1 MTQVIKDAP
10 LLVGWASRD
19 TTPPRPVIL
28 RGQFHARISNAVQDS
43 IIVTA
48 LALESGGEQ
57 CVMATADR
65 VGIPAELLAGVRER
79 IGKLVP
85 DLTPEK
91 LFISAT
97 HTHTAPATADE
108 DWEDM
113 GPEVMKSSEYAA
125 FFVER
130 TAECVAEA
138 WRNRK
143 PGGLAWGCGQAVVG
157 FNRRQVKLDG
167 ASQMY
172 GDTSTDDFANIEGYE
187 DHGVDMLF
195 TYDAEQA
202 LTGMVVN
209 LACPSQVTES
219 AHFVSADFWHEARC
233 EIRQRHGEEI
243 FVLPQCS
250 AAGDQSP
257 HIMWKKRAEARML
270 RLKGLCEEGE
280 DVRMAERVEIGRRIA
295 VAVDEVL
302 PLAGKEIHTELSM
315 LHRVATVELPRRKI
329 TAEDVAEAQREIDG
343 YNAQL
348 EALADR
354 EPADSERSRCF
365 GRRRWFRG
373 VIERYELEKTQPTYP
388 MELHLVRL
396 GDVVF
401 ATNSFELYLD
411 YGLRMKTRSPA
422 LQTFVVQL
430 TGPGTYLPS
439 GRSVGGGSY
448 GSVPASNHVGPEGG
462 DLLVEETVK
471 GMRELF
477 G

>member
-1 MTQVIKDAP
+1 
-10 LLVGWASRD
+10 
-19 TTPPRPVIL
+19 
-28 RGQFHARISNAVQDS
+28 
-43 IIVTA
+43 
-48 LALESGGEQ
+48 
-57 CVMATADR
+57 
-65 VGIPAELLAGVRER
+65 
-79 IGKLVP
+79 
-85 DLTPEK
+85 
-91 LFISAT
+91 
-97 HTHTAPATADE
+97 
-108 DWEDM
+108 
-113 GPEVMKSSEYAA
+113 
-125 FFVER
+125 
-130 TAECVAEA
+130 
-138 WRNRK
+138 
-143 PGGLAWGCGQAVVG
+143 
-157 FNRRQVKLDG
+157 
-167 ASQMY
+167 
-172 GDTSTDDFANIEGYE
+172 
-187 DHGVDMLF
+187 
-195 TYDAEQA
+195 
-202 LTGMVVN
+202 
-209 LACPSQVTES
+209 VTES

-257 HIMWKKRAEARML
+257 HIMWKKGAEARML

-280 DVRMAERVEIGRRIA
+280 DVRMAERVEIGQRIA
-295 VAVDEVL
+295 AAVDEVL
-302 PLAGKEIHTELSM
+302 PLAGKEIHTRIDFR
-315 LHRVATVELPRRKI
+315 HRVATVELPRRKI
-329 TAEDVAEAQREIDG
+329 TAEDVAEAQQEIDG
-343 YNAQL
+343 YSAQL
-348 EALADR
+348 EELADR
-354 EPADSERSRCF
+354 ESADPERSRCF

-373 VIERYELEKTQPTYP
+373 VIERYELEKRQPTYP
-388 MELHLVRL
+388 MEMHVVRL